1 MTDQAPQFCTACGAR
16 LAAGAQFCAA
26 CGAPIAGASPA
37 GAASAGAASA
47 GAAPATPPP
56 PPDTSTPP
64 AGAPTPDHDP
74 APASNNRIV
83 LILAAGVIAL
93 LLIIGVIALAVN
105 RMSGTSS
112 EQPGGSASASASA
125 SVAKSPATNGITQVT
140 LNVAGCDDCTIKA
153 VWAAFSPTAV
163 PSDVWAAA
171 PQPVVGGKVSFPV
184 PVAKSQG
191 LTFELSS
198 PRDKKEAV
206 TVAVVRYEQS
216 PVGAPVTPAL
226 AAGSTLAYG
235 CWAGSTFAEET
246 LDLQV
251 DWYPGTAI
259 TGEPA
264 EMMRAY
270 FNPGLA
276 TYGTASETTNGDLA
290 HQNVWSCT
298 PGDF

>member
-1 MTDQAPQFCTACGAR
+1 MADQTPQFCTACGAR
-16 LAAGAQFCAA
+16 LAAGAQFCAS
-26 CGAPIAGASPA
+26 CGAAVAGPA
-37 GAASAGAASA
+37 PAAGSSAGA
-47 GAAPATPPP
+47 GAVPPP
-56 PPDTSTPP
+56 PPSTQP
-64 AGAPTPDHDP
+64 AGYPPPPSPTPDP
-74 APASNNRIV
+74 NPTPASNNRIV
-83 LILAAGVIAL
+83 LILAAGVVAL
-93 LLIIGVIALAVN
+93 LLIIGVIAVAVN
-105 RMSGTSS
+105 RNSGASS
-112 EQPGGSASASASA
+112 DQPGGSPSASA
-125 SVAKSPATNGITQVT
+125 SVSKSPATNGMTQVT

-153 VWAAFSPTAV
+153 VWAAFSPTAA
-163 PSDVWAAA
+163 PSDIWNSG
-171 PQPVVGGKVSFPV
+171 PLPVVAGKVSFPV

-191 LTFELSS
+191 LSFELSS

-251 DWYPGTAI
+251 DWFPGTDFD
-259 TGEPA
+259 GNPA
-264 EMMRAY
+264 QMMRAY

-276 TYGTASETTNGDLA
+276 TYGTASETMNGDLA

-298 PGDF
+298 PGDL